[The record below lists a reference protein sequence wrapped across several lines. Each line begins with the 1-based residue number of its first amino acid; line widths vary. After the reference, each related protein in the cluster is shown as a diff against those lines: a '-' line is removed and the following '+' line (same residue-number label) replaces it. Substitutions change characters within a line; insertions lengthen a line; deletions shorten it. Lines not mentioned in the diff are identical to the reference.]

1 MWLCKDSGWDW
12 TAIAALIALGI
23 WVADGLRRSRERA
36 AARRLLAQ
44 IMTAPVG
51 AAQID
56 IARFRT
62 AVIPTNGDT
71 TTLLNLLGSQ
81 QLRRAFASKAFEVRV
96 DLPSQ
101 FLEKADLFGER
112 TANRLALALSQTSR
126 LHSAWRIASDAPDG
140 GDQQELELLVQAALE
155 QIKEAETAIAEAF
168 NALAAD
174 GRASYR

>member
-23 WVADGLRRSRERA
+23 WVADGLRRYRERV

-62 AVIPTNGDT
+62 SVVPSTGDT
-71 TTLLNLLGSQ
+71 TTLLGLVNSQ
-81 QLRRAFASKAFEVRV
+81 ALRRIFANKAYEVKV
-96 DLPSQ
+96 ELPSQ
-101 FLEKADLFGER
+101 FLEKADLFSER
-112 TANRLALALSQTSR
+112 TANRLAFAFSQTSR
-126 LHSAWRIASDAPDG
+126 LHSVWKIASDVPDG
-140 GDQQELELLVQAALE
+140 QDEKELHNHIQAALE
-155 QIKEAETAIAEAF
+155 QIQETEKAIGDAF
-168 NALAAD
+168 NALMVD
-174 GRASYR
+174 GRAS

>member
-1 MWLCKDSGWDW
+1 MWLCKDAGLDW
-12 TAIAALIALGI
+12 TAIAALIALSI

-81 QLRRAFASKAFEVRV
+81 ELRRAFASKAFEVRL

-101 FLEKADLFGER
+101 DRKPVGLGAIASEPTPQRLE
-112 TANRLALALSQTSR
+112 NRLR
-126 LHSAWRIASDAPDG
+126 CPGWR
-140 GDQQELELLVQAALE
+140 
-155 QIKEAETAIAEAF
+155 
-168 NALAAD
+168 
-174 GRASYR
+174 